1 MAGIDKTYVSSWEDY
16 CRVLN
21 WCFNNEFTCPNGT
34 VIRFY
39 PYEWEEKSFKDGNKL
54 PVLNTSYTEDY
65 FLIKHCP
72 LEVVQNRMHEVYD
85 EGYITRV
92 KNGTSGFDTFVR
104 PEKISK
110 IKLIKKPLFY
120 NPSKYF
126 WKYKRKYI
134 RDKYSVSVTL
144 PENWDGYAWYNEH
157 NEQWLLPNE
166 LGGWTTSH
174 ATLKCKSWKAL
185 IRKIMTWHLPKG
197 TIINVCHFRL
207 TGGACKFI
215 VK

>member
-1 MAGIDKTYVSSWEDY
+1 MAGIDKTYVDNWTDY
-16 CRVLN
+16 CSIVE
-21 WCFNNEFTCPNGT
+21 WCKNNSFVCPNGT

-39 PYEWEEKSFKDGNKL
+39 PYEWDEDSFKDGGEH
-54 PVLNTSYTEDY
+54 PVLNTSYTQDY
-65 FLIKHCP
+65 FLIKNCP
-72 LEVVQNRMHEVYD
+72 LKPIQDRMKQVYNK
-85 EGYITRV
+85 EYVESV
-92 KNGTSGFDTFVR
+92 KNGTSEFDTFIK

-120 NPSKYF
+120 KPSKYF
-126 WKYKRKYI
+126 WKRKGKRV
-134 RDKYSVSVTL
+134 RDLYCVSVRL
-144 PENWDGYAWYNEH
+144 PEIWDGYAWYDEDR
-157 NEQWLLPNE
+157 EQWLLPNE
-166 LGGWTTSH
+166 LGRWTISD

-197 TIINVCHFRL
+197 TILNVCHFRL